1 MMAPIEIEAPD
12 GSIVE
17 FPEGTP
23 RETIKAAMAKRYP
36 ANKWKNN
43 LRQPQRVVRSDTGEE
58 LDPRLPT
65 TMALRQ
71 LAAAGGIDET
81 APVGD
86 RRNPR
91 VVLDDDANVEGL
103 DPNSF
108 YIDKQGR
115 VLQAPVRSQNVGK
128 AQFGDGDAAFYLNNK
143 GAKQFQY
150 TLNPSEKSRVDWIAK
165 NYPGAEFA
173 RDEKGALVVRPR
185 TGDGWM
191 YLNKPGLDI
200 NDAVDFGNQALLY
213 SPAGAAAKPGAA
225 LGTNALRVGTA
236 SAGISATQDV
246 VTGQPIDPGK
256 AALAAGGGALGEYV
270 GPMVGAVGN
279 VLAKAPGRTV
289 NALAGRASGDVQ
301 STLRNA
307 GNALGDDFAARAA
320 QNPNQTG
327 IPMSRGQQSGDFD
340 QIAFE
345 QAALRGARG
354 EEAGEIMR
362 GFAGNQAAAV
372 RNTGRGLAGRETV
385 NNINEAGAVVQQGL
399 RDRAVTA
406 KGAVGEAYDA
416 IKESDAVVSAPTV
429 SALPGRIKA
438 KLEEEFFSPEV
449 MTSLN
454 PRTTAIFNEIEKLA
468 KSAPDA
474 EATMPIAG
482 IERVRQGI
490 VQARKAA
497 QGNDAQALDIAKREF
512 DSWLDD
518 AIDNAL
524 IKGDPATIGQL
535 KRARGLYADYRRL
548 YGGGRKDEGAQ
559 KIVARLIESGS
570 NEADAVNLL
579 FGRAKLDG
587 SGTAVQALKNI
598 KEIVGDGPELSALK
612 EGAVLRLMSRM
623 SRNEGGGVGNI
634 NYKALADDW
643 TEALDRS
650 GAPLMRELFTPQE
663 IGEMRR
669 FVATLRR
676 LTPPE
681 GSVNRSGSGYEV
693 ARAVGNAAGVLG
705 GKLKIVMPFAK
716 RFDDAANVNR
726 ARAATSGRPAPVP
739 LPRNRVTGVLG
750 AASGNI
756 LGGPRPSFVSPPPE

>member
-23 RETIKAAMAKRYP
+23 PEAIKAAMAKRFP

-43 LRQPQRVVRSDTGEE
+43 LRQPQKVVRSDTGEE

-65 TMALRQ
+65 TLALRQ

-91 VVLDDDANVEGL
+91 VVLDDDADVEGL
-103 DPNSF
+103 APNSF

-115 VLQAPVRSQNVGK
+115 VLQAPVRSENVSQS
-128 AQFGDGDAAFYLNNK
+128 QFGDGDAAFYLNNK

-150 TLNPSEKSRVDWIAK
+150 TLNPSEKSRVDWISK
-165 NYPGAEFA
+165 NYPEAQFA
-173 RDEKGALVVRPR
+173 RDEKGALVVQPR
-185 TGDGWM
+185 EGDGWM
-191 YLNKPGLDI
+191 YLNKPGFDI
-200 NDAVDFGNQALLY
+200 NDGVDIGNQALLY

-225 LGTNALRVGTA
+225 LGVNAARVGTA
-236 SAGISATQDV
+236 SAGISAAQDV
-246 VTGQPIDPGK
+246 ATGQPIDAGK

-270 GPMVGAVGN
+270 GPAIGALGRAVT
-279 VLAKAPGRTV
+279 KAPGRTV
-289 NALAGRASGDVQ
+289 NALADRASGDVQ
-301 STLRNA
+301 TALRNA
-307 GNALGDDFAARAA
+307 GTALGDDFAERAA
-320 QNPNQTG
+320 QNPNQAG
-327 IPMSRGQQSGDFD
+327 IPMTRGQQSGNYDD
-340 QIAFE
+340 IAFE

-354 EEAGEIMR
+354 EEAGDVMR
-362 GFAGNQAAAV
+362 GFASNQAAAV
-372 RNTGRGLAGRETV
+372 RNTGRGLAGKETV
-385 NNINEAGAVVQQGL
+385 NNLNEAGAVVQQGL
-399 RDRAVTA
+399 RDRAAAA

-416 IKESDAVVSAPTV
+416 IRESDAIVSAPSV
-429 SALPGRIKA
+429 SALPGRIKG
-438 KLEEEFFSPEV
+438 KLEEEYFSPEV

-454 PRTTAIFNEIEKLA
+454 PRTTAIFSEIEKLA

-490 VQARKAA
+490 VKARQAA

-518 AIDNAL
+518 AIDNEL
-524 IKGDPATIGQL
+524 IKGEAGAIEQL
-535 KRARGLYADYRRL
+535 KKARGLYADYRRL

-559 KIVARLIESGS
+559 KIVARLIDNGS

-598 KEIVGDGPELSALK
+598 KEVVGEGPELAAIK

-643 TEALDRS
+643 SEALDGS
-650 GAPLMRELFTPQE
+650 GAPLMKELFTREE
-663 IGEMRR
+663 IGQMRD
-669 FVATLRR
+669 FVRVLRKI
-676 LTPPE
+676 TPPE

-693 ARAVGNAAGVLG
+693 ARAVGDAAGVLG
-705 GKLKIVMPFAK
+705 GKLKIIMPFAK
-716 RFDDAANVNR
+716 QFDDVSNVNR
-726 ARAATSGRPAPVP
+726 ARATTSGRPMPPP

-750 AASGNI
+750 GASGGI
-756 LGGPRPSFVSPPPE
+756 LGAPRASFVSPPPE